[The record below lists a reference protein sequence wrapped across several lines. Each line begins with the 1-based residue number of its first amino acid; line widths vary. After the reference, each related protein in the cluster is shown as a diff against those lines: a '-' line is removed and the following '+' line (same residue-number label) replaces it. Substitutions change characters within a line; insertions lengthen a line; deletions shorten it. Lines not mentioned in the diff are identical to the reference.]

1 MGRSGILIK
10 LLSIAALALVGFIV
24 LSWVALSHLR
34 QSMLDER
41 IAKVQS
47 LTEVARATVKSFHD
61 RSKAGE
67 FDEATAKAQA
77 IETLRPVRYQGQEY
91 YFIYD
96 YQGVNVLLPPRPE
109 REGTN
114 MMEAK
119 DADGIPFI
127 RQLVDGAKSGTARV
141 FYKFPRAGSD
151 EAIAKVSVTMAYAPW
166 SWVVG
171 TGLYLDDLDA
181 EFRAAA
187 WRFGLIALVVT
198 LVALV
203 LVTLLA
209 RNIVSPIT
217 HLVDV
222 AQRLAQHDFSVDVER
237 TSRGDEIGTLNR
249 AIGVLRD
256 EAAQLDAVRAE
267 QQEAYKRSSIQRR
280 EARLKLANDVEASIK
295 RVSDVLVAAV
305 SDMEDAAR
313 IVSGAVRSAGDQA
326 AGVVATAEQASA
338 NVGTVATAA
347 EELSASIHEIA
358 QQVHRSSSMS
368 GQAVAEAE
376 RTDALV
382 MGLAEAAGRIGEV
395 VTLINDIASQTNL
408 LALNATIEA
417 ARAGDAGKGFAVVA
431 NEVKTLAN
439 QTARAT
445 EEISSQV
452 GTVQARTNEAV
463 AAIRGISGIIGTLNE
478 IAGAIAAAVEE
489 QGAATA
495 EIARNVQEAAAG
507 TQEVTT
513 VLGELSAA
521 TAEAGGS
528 AERVQDIAGRLST
541 EAESLESEI
550 HTFMDSMRADQ
561 GAAG

>member
-1 MGRSGILIK
+1 MGRSGILVK
-10 LLSIAALALVGFIV
+10 LLSIAALALVGFVI
-24 LSWVALSHLR
+24 LSWVALGHLH

-41 IAKVQS
+41 VTKVAA
-47 LTEVARATVKSFHD
+47 LTEVARATIQSFHD

-91 YFIYD
+91 YFVYD
-96 YQGVNVLLPPRPE
+96 FQGVNVLLPPRPQS
-109 REGTN
+109 EGTN
-114 MMEAK
+114 MMEVK
-119 DADGIPFI
+119 DANGVPFI
-127 RQLVDGAKSGTARV
+127 RQLVDGAKSGSAQV
-141 FYKFPRAGSD
+141 FYMFPRAGSD
-151 EAIAKVSVTMAYAPW
+151 EAIAKVSVSMAYAPW

-187 WRFGLIALVVT
+187 WRFGLIALGVILVV
-198 LVALV
+198 LV
-203 LVTLLA
+203 LVAVLA
-209 RNIVSPIT
+209 RNIVTPIT

-222 AQRLAQHDFSVDVER
+222 TQRLAQNDFSVDVEHTNR
-237 TSRGDEIGTLNR
+237 RDEIGSLNR

-256 EAAQLDAVRAE
+256 EAMQLIAMRAQQTETEVLATA
-267 QQEAYKRSSIQRR
+267 QRR
-280 EARLKLANDVEASIK
+280 DARLKLANDIEASIK
-295 RVSDVLVAAV
+295 RVSDVLGAAV
-305 SDMEDAAR
+305 SDMEGAAGV
-313 IVSGAVRSAGDQA
+313 VSGAVRSAGDQA
-326 AGVVATAEQASA
+326 TEVVAVAKQASA
-338 NVGTVATAA
+338 NVGTVAAAA
-347 EELSASIHEIA
+347 EELSASIHEISE
-358 QQVHRSSSMS
+358 QVQRSSSMS

-382 MGLAEAAGRIGEV
+382 AGLAEAAGRIGEV
-395 VTLINDIASQTNL
+395 VTLIHDIASQTNL

-417 ARAGDAGKGFAVVA
+417 ARAGEAGKGFAVVA
-431 NEVKTLAN
+431 DEVKTLAN

-445 EEISSQV
+445 EEISTQV
-452 GTVQARTNEAV
+452 GAVQARTEEAV
-463 AAIRGISGIIGTLNE
+463 AAIRGIRGIIGTLNE
-478 IAGAIAAAVEE
+478 IASAIAAAVEE

-528 AERVQDIAGRLST
+528 AEQVQDIAGRLST
-541 EAESLESEI
+541 EADKLKSEI
-550 HTFMDSMRADQ
+550 HDFMNSMRAE
-561 GAAG
+561 